1 MTESFE
7 DQDYIEG
14 IKKLTEIVI
23 YLNSSGILDMIL
35 DLLKSGKLISIVK
48 SPTFKAIVELLGD
61 IQHMIDSGEV
71 KADDFINGFM
81 AIAKHLDKIGKVVST
96 LDQHGVLDVM
106 TSGLSKAAEKIIKE
120 NSQSNIIELLASFDD
135 PDVKMTLAFL
145 QYMLKE
151 LGKSTK
157 PLVNK
162 DNGNS

>member
-1 MTESFE
+1 
-7 DQDYIEG
+7 QDYIEG

-35 DLLKSGKLISIVK
+35 DLLKSGKLISVVK

-71 KADDFINGFM
+71 KVDDFINGFI

-106 TSGLSKAAEKIIKE
+106 TSGLSKAAERIIKE

-162 DNGNS
+162 DDGNS

>member
-35 DLLKSGKLISIVK
+35 DLLKSGKLISVVK

-71 KADDFINGFM
+71 KVDDFINGFI

-106 TSGLSKAAEKIIKE
+106 TSGLSKAAERIIKE

-162 DNGNS
+162 DDGNS